1 MTYFDTLTTKLKHAG
16 LDTIFHLPE
25 ATPTT
30 NPSWFG
36 YLLTLRELTGID
48 RNKLVEALEEHNVG
62 TRLLFAGNL
71 TRQPAYS
78 NVDYRIHGKL
88 TNTDKIMR
96 DSFWVG
102 IWPGLT
108 EKHFDYMTSVLEK
121 CTTLQSKT

>member
-1 MTYFDTLTTKLKHAG
+1 MKPK
-16 LDTIFHLPE
+16 IFHLPE
-25 ATPTT
+25 ATPNT

-108 EKHFDYMTSVLEK
+108 EEHFDYMTSVLEK